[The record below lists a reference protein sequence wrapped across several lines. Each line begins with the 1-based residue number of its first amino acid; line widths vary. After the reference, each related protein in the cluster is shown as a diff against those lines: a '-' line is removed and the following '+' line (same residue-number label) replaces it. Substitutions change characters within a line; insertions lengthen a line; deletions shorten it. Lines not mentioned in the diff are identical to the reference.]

1 MAEFNIFLVAVIVIF
16 FISRVFYFGPKKRK
30 HLNTYAEVLDGDI
43 LSYEC
48 QNTGIVLDTKNHT
61 VRIFNKDKNT
71 TYTYDNIREINYT
84 ISEAGKIYNT
94 GNNLNSMIKAA
105 DANSNEKLLANQRSG
120 IFILTD
126 DIKNPTWKINL
137 PLKNKTSSSNQA
149 ICDRWLLIFN
159 KYVL

>member
-1 MAEFNIFLVAVIVIF
+1 METFNILIWSFLIIF
-16 FISRVFYFGPKKRK
+16 IISRVFYFDPKKRK
-30 HLNTYAEVLDGDI
+30 HLNTYVEVLDGDI

-48 QNTGIVLDTKNHT
+48 QKTGIILDTKNRT
-61 VRIFNKDKNT
+61 IRIFNKDKIT
-71 TYTYDNIREINYT
+71 TYNYDNIREINYT
-84 ISEAGKIYNT
+84 VSEAGKIYNT